1 LQRYV
6 NGAAISA
13 SILGEIC
20 DLQEMPVRHGDYES
34 RISACDDLARER
46 IGESNCCGSKKRESD
61 EISRGKHFHSSRHL
75 HNLYFAT
82 GIIAGCTSKARDYY
96 DPMWHPADRQLFGQ
110 TQVHQF

>member
-20 DLQEMPVRHGDYES
+20 DLEKMLSRHGDYES
-34 RISACDDLARER
+34 RISACDDLALER

-61 EISRGKHFHSSRHL
+61 KISRGEHFHTSTHID
-75 HNLYFAT
+75 HPYFASR
-82 GIIAGCTSKARDYY
+82 IIAGRFKN
-96 DPMWHPADRQLFGQ
+96 L
-110 TQVHQF
+110 